1 MNEIIIACTNNAS
14 QKAYPLGT
22 TLAEIIEDQNIE
34 LASPILGALVNNE
47 LRELQYAIY
56 KPKSVQFIDYSHP
69 FGKQMYIRSLTM
81 VLYKAVNDLYPHVG
95 FKVEHSIS
103 KGLYCELQG
112 PALDLETHL
121 QIIQSLRFRMAEII
135 QADYSFEREEIETIE
150 AIKVFEDLGLQDKV
164 KLLKTRNQAFT
175 SLYKLEG
182 VLDYYYGHLVPS
194 TGYLKQF
201 DLVKYYQ
208 GMLLI
213 FPKSNH
219 PDELEDIVIQSKMF
233 EIFQE
238 HKDWVDILE
247 VPTVGHL
254 NELVTN
260 RKVGQ
265 IIKVAEALHEKK
277 LALIADLI
285 HARKPEV
292 KIVLVSGPS
301 SSGKTTFT
309 KRLDIQLRVLG
320 YKPVQISLDNYFVER
335 EKTPRDEHG
344 EFDFESPNA
353 LDIPLFNQ
361 HMNELIQ
368 GKPVLM
374 PRFSFT
380 TGSRYFA
387 EEPLVLPENGLILI
401 EGIHALNPEL
411 TSFIDRTQTYKVYV
425 SALTQLNID
434 RHNRIPTTD
443 NRLIRRMVRD
453 SFYRGYSA
461 IQTIDRWP
469 SVRRGE
475 DKHIFP
481 YQEQADV
488 MFNTALVFELGILK
502 VYAQPLLEA
511 VPRNIPAWAEA
522 KRLLKF
528 LSYFVPIHTTELPP
542 TSILREFLEGSSFD
556 YDG

>member
-1 MNEIIIACTNNAS
+1 MIKEVFIRCENTGV
-14 QKAYPLGT
+14 QRAYPVGT
-22 TLAEIIEDQNIE
+22 TLAEILEDQQIQLN
-34 LASPILGALVNNE
+34 SPVLGALVNNE
-47 LRELQYAIY
+47 LRELEYVIY
-56 KPKSVQFIDYSHP
+56 KPKTIQFIDYAHP

-112 PALDLETHL
+112 PVPDLETHL
-121 QIIQSLRFRMAEII
+121 QILQTLKFRMAEII
-135 QADYSFEREEIETIE
+135 QADFPFEREEIETTE
-150 AIKVFEDLGLQDKV
+150 AIRIFEELGLEDKV
-164 KLLKTRNQAFT
+164 KLLKTRNQAYT
-175 SLYKLEG
+175 SLYRLEG
-182 VLDYYYGHLVPS
+182 VMDYYYGPLVPS
-194 TGYLKQF
+194 SGYLTNF
-201 DLVKYYQ
+201 DLVKYYH

-219 PDELEDIVIQSKMF
+219 PDELEDIIIQTKMF

-254 NELVTN
+254 NELVLN
-260 RKVGQ
+260 KQIGQ
-265 IIKVAEALHEKK
+265 IIKVAEALQEKK
-277 LALIADLI
+277 LAMIADDI
-285 HARKPEV
+285 HARRPDV

-309 KRLDIQLRVLG
+309 KRLDVQLRVLG
-320 YKPVQISLDNYFVER
+320 YKPVQISLDNYFVDR
-335 EKTPRDEHG
+335 EKTPRDEKG
-344 EFDFESPNA
+344 EYDFESPAA
-353 LDIPLFNQ
+353 LDIDLFNTQ
-361 HMNELIQ
+361 MNQLIQ
-368 GKPVLM
+368 GQPVLL

-380 TGSRYFA
+380 NGSRYFTDK
-387 EEPLVLPENGLILI
+387 ELVLPENGLILI

-411 TSFIDRTQTYKVYV
+411 TSFINRNQTYKVYV

-461 IQTIDRWP
+461 SQTIDRWP

-481 YQEQADV
+481 YQEEADT
-488 MFNTALVFELGILK
+488 MFNTSLVFELGILK

-511 VPRNIPAWAEA
+511 VPRNTPAWAEA

-528 LSYFVPIHTTELPP
+528 LSYFIPVRTNELPP
-542 TSILREFLEGSSFD
+542 TSILREFLDGSSFE
-556 YDG
+556 YE